1 MSVHPLYLLLALNFF
16 PNSQA
21 QASRVVSLTLFLPSR
36 MDRTWKETE
45 HEREREREH
54 GKEGRSPI
62 SHCIGMRKKGKS
74 WGNFGLMNSNPQ
86 NCCPC
91 HLFSISRPHSRQATR
106 KGKRLS
112 PDSASCI
119 PAIRWR
125 DCQHVCCIFWTRSYA
140 TSHIG
145 RPVIASVVTILTNAF
160 CFARLSPPL
169 PLPRTARTRPIC
181 LLLLIVGPT
190 GPGSACNLALLKCQL
205 RHITPT
211 ADLWP
216 LCLIPRPTRHS
227 ALYPDDSTRSPPAQ
241 APSSCFARI
250 VSSLVSALNLD

>member
-1 MSVHPLYLLLALNFF
+1 M
-16 PNSQA
+16 
-21 QASRVVSLTLFLPSR
+21 
-36 MDRTWKETE
+36 ETE
-45 HEREREREH
+45 HEREREREREH

-74 WGNFGLMNSNPQ
+74 WGNFGLKNSNPQ
-86 NCCPC
+86 NCCLSNSTCSQSPVLIPNRQQERERES
-91 HLFSISRPHSRQATR
+91 HFS
-106 KGKRLS
+106 LS
-112 PDSASCI
+112 PFSASCI

-125 DCQHVCCIFWTRSYA
+125 DCQHVGCIFWTRSYA

-169 PLPRTARTRPIC
+169 PLPRAARTRPIC
-181 LLLLIVGPT
+181 LLLLIVGPP
-190 GPGSACNLALLKCQL
+190 GPGSARNLALLKCQL

-227 ALYPDDSTRSPPAQ
+227 ALYLDDSTRSPPVQ